1 VSTPTRRERR
11 RLRQLEAAA
20 ASARRAFEEL
30 LPAAA
35 AAPIAAGA
43 AVDLVTVA
51 FSSRDDLPEQV
62 LSLRSLLQHVGV
74 PRRALVVSDGS
85 HAAPDVALLQ
95 GIHPAVEVVAWEEL
109 APDPLPAAVARYA
122 RAQPFGRKLALM
134 LALPLEAPTVYADAD
149 VVFRPAAASLRTEL
163 APPHAAARFLHDEEP
178 YLDRRLLRHRG
189 EACMPLNAGLVA
201 LGQAPDWEE
210 PLHRLEGLRGVPAF
224 HTEQTLLHLA
234 LRTLGATPL
243 DPERYVVATDDRFCA
258 ADRHAGCEV
267 AARHYTTPVRHKL
280 WTTGDGS
287 LGAGVSARHAAAVP
301 AR

>member
-1 VSTPTRRERR
+1 VSTPTPSECT

-20 ASARRAFEEL
+20 ARARRAFQEV

-62 LSLRSLLQHVGV
+62 LSLRSLLRHVGV

-85 HAAPDVALLQ
+85 HAPQDVALLE
-95 GIHPAVEVVAWEEL
+95 GIHPAVEVVAWQDL
-109 APDPLPAAVARYA
+109 APTPLPAAVARYA
-122 RAQPFGRKLALM
+122 RVQPFGRKLALL

-149 VVFRPAAASLRTEL
+149 VLFRPAAASLRTEL
-163 APPHAAARFLHDEEP
+163 APAHPAARFLHDEEP
-178 YLDRRLLRHRG
+178 YLDRRLLRHPR
-189 EACMPLNAGLVA
+189 EAAMPLNAGLVV
-201 LGQAPDWEE
+201 LRQAPDWGE
-210 PLHRLEGLRGVPAF
+210 PLHRLERLRGAPAF

-243 DPERYVVATDDRFCA
+243 DAARYVVATDDRFCA
-258 ADRHAGCEV
+258 ADRHAGSDV

-280 WTTGDGS
+280 WT
-287 LGAGVSARHAAAVP
+287 AGVGALCAA
-301 AR
+301 